1 MENRGIAYRTN
12 TFAPERKT
20 LLFVHGLSG
29 SLSAWYPYEKIF
41 ENNYNIITFD
51 LRGHGLSVRP
61 SNSGYVMAEFVEDI
75 KTLLKHLHI
84 EHCSIISHSF
94 GTLVAMEFSIAYPE
108 VVAGNI
114 FLAPTYGAQHFKIIK
129 LLANLGAARA
139 RVPLRLRSYGRTDY
153 ASFLPTPDYSIA
165 RIGTDI
171 LNMGIRSYLRS
182 MRVVFARD
190 YTANWLAL
198 SAPSLLIHGTN
209 DSMIPVANSREF
221 AKLLKSSKLAE
232 INGANHVLVLNNVKE
247 VATEI
252 KKFV

>member
-1 MENRGIAYRTN
+1 
-12 TFAPERKT
+12 
-20 LLFVHGLSG
+20 
-29 SLSAWYPYEKIF
+29 
-41 ENNYNIITFD
+41 
-51 LRGHGLSVRP
+51 
-61 SNSGYVMAEFVEDI
+61 
-75 KTLLKHLHI
+75 
-84 EHCSIISHSF
+84 
-94 GTLVAMEFSIAYPE
+94 
-108 VVAGNI
+108 
-114 FLAPTYGAQHFKIIK
+114 
-129 LLANLGAARA
+129 
-139 RVPLRLRSYGRTDY
+139 
-153 ASFLPTPDYSIA
+153 
-165 RIGTDI
+165 
-171 LNMGIRSYLRS
+171 